1 MEEKTYQAVI
11 PFIKSY
17 KMANGTMVVKTM
29 KSLFH
34 ISYSFQT
41 QFGEEEGELQRD
53 LTNSP
58 LIVQAREVRTKTYI

>member
-1 MEEKTYQAVI
+1 
-11 PFIKSY
+11 
-17 KMANGTMVVKTM
+17 MANGTMVVKTM

-41 QFGEEEGELQRD
+41 QFGKEKGELQRD

-58 LIVQAREVRTKTYI
+58 LIVQAREGRTKTYI